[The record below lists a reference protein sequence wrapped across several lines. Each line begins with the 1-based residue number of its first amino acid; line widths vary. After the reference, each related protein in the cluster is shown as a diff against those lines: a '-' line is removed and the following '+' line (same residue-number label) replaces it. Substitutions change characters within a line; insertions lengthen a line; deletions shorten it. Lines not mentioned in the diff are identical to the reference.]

1 MTGHSHLR
9 AVGVRIDYQAVPG
22 RVRDWVGQVLD
33 APVVHAAT
41 QRGGMSPGC
50 AARLRLAD
58 GRRAFVK
65 AVGPELNADTTGL
78 HRHEAMVL
86 AALPDVSWR
95 PRLLATYDDGD
106 WVALVLEDV
115 EGDHPD
121 WRDDGQVRAVLAQV
135 EAQAVELSPSPV
147 DPAAVP
153 TLPQNLA
160 KWVEALDRDHS
171 GPGDALPTWFQ
182 GNRGLVESH
191 LEALSVSLHGT
202 TLCQWDIRNDNILIR
217 PDGSVVLID
226 WGISRLG
233 PVWADTVAFAL
244 EWAETPR
251 FDEIVSA
258 SPLLAA
264 AGDDTATG
272 VLLGLG
278 GFLTVAGTWD
288 APPGLPTLPAF
299 RAREGRRILEGARR
313 RLGL

>member
-1 MTGHSHLR
+1 MRGHSHLR
-9 AVGVRIDYQAVPG
+9 AVGVRIDYDAVPE
-22 RVRDWVGQVLD
+22 RVRAWVDGVLG
-33 APVVHAAT
+33 APVVEAGT

-65 AVGPELNADTTGL
+65 AVGLELNADTAGL

-135 EAQAVELSPSPV
+135 EAQAVELSPTPV
-147 DPAAVP
+147 DPSAVP
-153 TLPQNLA
+153 TLLTNLA
-160 KWVEALDRDHS
+160 KWAEVLDGDRS
-171 GPGDALPTWFQ
+171 GPKCALPAWFR
-182 GNRGLVESH
+182 GNRDLVESH

-233 PVWADTVAFAL
+233 PVWADTVVFAL
-244 EWAETPR
+244 EWVETPR

-264 AGDDTATG
+264 AGDDRATG